1 MRRLTLWGLILSDSA
16 NISWDFVKDGS
27 MTSTTQ
33 FWLNDRLITTSAPAG
48 MLVLD
53 YLRRQARL
61 MGTKEGC
68 KEGDCGACAI
78 LIGELGEDGKIR
90 YQPVTS
96 CLVPVGEMH
105 GKHVVTIEGFN
116 SEELSPVQD
125 AMVARCG
132 AQCGYCTPG
141 FVVSMSWYLMSEQA
155 EPKREGMARAISG
168 NLCRCTGYAAI
179 FRAGDDLIEAF
190 GEGGKWAPVWQ
201 ASDRIAALAEA
212 GMIPAYFAGMAEKL
226 AAIEPV
232 IVEMRTDGVP
242 VEFFVA
248 GGTDLYVQKGEH
260 VAASR
265 IQILNHHP
273 EMKGIRLEG
282 EMFHV
287 GALTT
292 FEEFGADARIAAMIP
307 RIQDYL
313 KLIASLHL
321 RNRATLSGNI
331 INASPIGDMTNLML
345 ALDTDLVFAEGNSLR
360 SVPMK
365 QFFKGY
371 KVFDKRPGELMTE
384 LVFPKGC
391 ERTKVHFEKASKRKH
406 LDIATVCSAIKIRTN
421 TDGVIEA
428 VNLTLGGVAATP
440 LWLKDTTDY
449 LVGQLVSPKTL
460 RHALEIVQDEI
471 SPISDVRGSADYK
484 RLLARQFVIAH
495 FVELFPDRMPVEELV

>member
-1 MRRLTLWGLILSDSA
+1 MA
-16 NISWDFVKDGS
+16 
-27 MTSTTQ
+27 STTQ

-61 MGTKEGC
+61 TGTKEGC

-78 LIGELGEDGKIR
+78 LVGELGADGRIR

-96 CLVPVGEMH
+96 CLVPLGEMH
-105 GKHVVTIEGFN
+105 GKHVVSIEGFN

-141 FVVSMSWYLMSEQA
+141 FVVSMSWYLMSEQGA
-155 EPKREGMARAISG
+155 PQRAGMKRAISG
-168 NLCRCTGYAAI
+168 NLCRCTGYASI
-179 FRAGDDLIEAF
+179 LRAGDDLIEAF
-190 GEGGKWAPVWQ
+190 GEGGKWEPIWQ
-201 ASDRIAALAEA
+201 APDRIVALAEA
-212 GMIPAYFAGMAEKL
+212 GMIPAYFAGMSEKL
-226 AAIEPV
+226 AAIEPL
-232 IVEMRTDGVP
+232 P
-242 VEFFVA
+242 VEEKAEAAPAAFHVA
-248 GGTDLYVQKGEH
+248 GGTDLYVQKGEA
-260 VAASR
+260 VAASPV
-265 IQILNHHP
+265 QILNHHP

-282 EMFHV
+282 NTFRV

-292 FEEFGADARIAAMIP
+292 FEEFGADERIVAMIP

-313 KLIASLHL
+313 RLIASLHL

-345 ALDTDLVFAEGNSLR
+345 ALDTDLVFAEEGSVR
-360 SVPMK
+360 VVPMK
-365 QFFKGY
+365 EFFKGY

-384 LVFPKGC
+384 LVFPKAC
-391 ERTKVHFEKASKRKH
+391 ERTKIHFEKASKRKH
-406 LDIATVCSAIKIRTN
+406 LDIATVNSAIKIRTN

-440 LWLKDTTDY
+440 LWLRETAEY

-460 RHALEIVQDEI
+460 RHALQIVQDEI